1 MTRKRDSSRVGAGIS
16 SRAESRLRAWGGLGV
31 DAVLEQVGVALD
43 RIGLKVHVEPNLYR
57 FSPLR
62 GMISGFFRALVLVY

>member
-1 MTRKRDSSRVGAGIS
+1 MR
-16 SRAESRLRAWGGLGV
+16 GLDV

-43 RIGLKVHVEPNLYR
+43 RIGLKVHFEPNLYR

-62 GMISGFFRALVLVY
+62 GMISGFFCALALFY